1 MESLELS
8 WNKYDALSGGGDE
21 GDDVDI
27 EGQDKVS
34 AESLDF
40 AAIRNLNAYSASAH
54 NIITL

>member
-1 MESLELS
+1 MELS

-54 NIITL
+54 NIITF